1 MLAFF
6 LLSHPRVFSAHDL
19 VKLPPFRNSY
29 PGSHGTHSSPFPT
42 TVLAFVL
49 VSKKK
54 KYRDCLRFSRKNIY
68 IYSELGFLPWRPL
81 ASNWCAFMQPTSIIR
96 STQALS
102 AVSSYTD
109 AFVSGFDLDP
119 NEHIRH
125 FSLKSTCGVYIHV
138 TSSHDIRIKISRTY
152 SRYWYRYFAK
162 ISHNISR
169 IILGTIPDTTS
180 KKFRTHTIWE
190 YASLPPCW
198 LFAAYTSKYCC
209 TYLGFP
215 TNSISSRPN

>member
-68 IYSELGFLPWRPL
+68 IYIFRIRFPSL
-81 ASNWCAFMQPTSIIR
+81 ASPCVELVCLHATYQYNTQHAGAFCGQFVYWCFCFR
-96 STQALS
+96 LW
-102 AVSSYTD
+102 
-109 AFVSGFDLDP
+109 
-119 NEHIRH
+119 
-125 FSLKSTCGVYIHV
+125 
-138 TSSHDIRIKISRTY
+138 SR
-152 SRYWYRYFAK
+152 
-162 ISHNISR
+162 
-169 IILGTIPDTTS
+169 PE
-180 KKFRTHTIWE
+180 RTHTSFLLKIYLW
-190 YASLPPCW
+190 CI
-198 LFAAYTSKYCC
+198 YTCHIIAWYP
-209 TYLGFP
+209 YQDIPNIF
-215 TNSISSRPN
+215 SILISIFRENIA